1 MRATVRVRRWERPAT
16 SGPGTAFRRPPGP
29 QSPPAGSPSPIRAP
43 FLPQRLPP
51 SLLPSSRSPQG
62 CFSPFGTGRAA
73 EDKRCCR
80 CLHFRPD
87 STQDW
92 PLCSSS
98 EQKCELNL
106 FQNFPTMTSKKLVNS
121 VEECANEALAG
132 VVACNPN
139 LQLLQG
145 HRVALRSDLDSLKG
159 RVALLSGGGSGHEPA
174 HAGFIGKGMLTGVIA
189 GSVFASPAVGSI
201 LAAIRAV
208 AQAGTAGILLIVKN
222 YTGDRLNFGVAM
234 EQAKAEGIS
243 VEMVVIGDDSAFTV
257 LKKAGRRGLCG
268 TVLIHKVAG
277 ALAEEG
283 VGLEEIAK
291 RVNMVA
297 KAMGTLG
304 VSLSSCSVPGSK
316 PTFELAADEIEVG
329 LGIHGEAGVHRV
341 KMAPADKIVTLML
354 DHMTNTSN
362 VSHVPVQSGSSVML
376 IVNNLGGLSFLELGI
391 IADAAVRLLEGRG
404 VKIVRAMVGTFMS
417 ALEMPGVSLTLLL
430 VDEPL
435 LKLIDAETTAA
446 AWPHVAKDAVT
457 GRKRIRAAPTEPPEV
472 PETTAAEG
480 AASKQMKLVL
490 ERVCTTLLGL
500 EEHLNALDR
509 AAAIQGWLKEN
520 PALANPAQVLSKVS
534 VLLLEKMGGSS
545 GALYGLFLTAAAQPL
560 KAKTDLSA
568 WSAAM
573 DAGLEAMQRYGK
585 AAPGDRTML
594 DSLWAAGQEF
604 QAWKSPGTSLLP
616 VLTKAVKS
624 AEAAAEATKNMEAGA
639 GRASYIS
646 SARLDQP
653 DPGAVAVAA
662 IFRAILEV
670 LETQKA

>member
-1 MRATVRVRRWERPAT
+1 MLTPL
-16 SGPGTAFRRPPGP
+16 
-29 QSPPAGSPSPIRAP
+29 I
-43 FLPQRLPP
+43 
-51 SLLPSSRSPQG
+51 SS
-62 CFSPFGTGRAA
+62 
-73 EDKRCCR
+73 ERCCL
-80 CLHFRPD
+80 CLHFRPG
-87 STQDW
+87 STRGW
-92 PLCSSS
+92 PPCNNWERKRELSSCQS
-98 EQKCELNL
+98 
-106 FQNFPTMTSKKLVNS
+106 FPTMTSKKLVNS
-121 VEECANEALAG
+121 VEECANDALAG
-132 VVACNPN
+132 LVACNPN
-139 LQLLQG
+139 LQLLEG

-159 RVALLSGGGSGHEPA
+159 QVALLSGGGSGHEPA

-208 AQAGTAGILLIVKN
+208 AQAGTVGTLLIVKN
-222 YTGDRLNFGVAM
+222 YTGDRLNFGFAM
-234 EQAKAEGIS
+234 EQAKAEGIP

-283 VGLEEIAK
+283 VGLEEITK
-291 RVNMVA
+291 RVNVIA

-316 PTFELAADEIEVG
+316 PTFELAADEVELG
-329 LGIHGEAGVHRV
+329 LGIHGEAGIQRI
-341 KMAPADKIVTLML
+341 KMAPADQIVTLMI

-362 VSHVPVQSGSSVML
+362 VSHVSVQSGSSVVL

-391 IADAAVRLLEGRG
+391 IADAAIRILEGRG
-404 VKIVRAMVGTFMS
+404 VMVARALVGTFMS
-417 ALEMPGVSLTLLL
+417 ALEMSGVSLTLML
-430 VDEPL
+430 VDKPL
-435 LKLIDAETTAA
+435 LKLIDAETTAT
-446 AWPHVAKDAVT
+446 AWPHMAKVFVT

-472 PETTAAEG
+472 TEATAAG
-480 AASKQMKLVL
+480 GVPPKQTVLVL

-509 AAAIQGWLKEN
+509 AAGDGDCGITHSRAAKAIQGWLKEG
-520 PALANPAQVLSKVS
+520 PALASPAQVLSKLS

-560 KAKTDLSA
+560 KEKTDLPA

-573 DAGLEAMQRYGK
+573 DAGMEAMQKYGK

-594 DSLWAAGQEF
+594 DSLWAAAQEL
-604 QAWKSPGTSLLP
+604 QAWKSPGASVLP

-624 AEAAAEATKNMEAGA
+624 AEAAAKATKNMQAGA

-646 SARLDQP
+646 SAKLDQP

-670 LETQKA
+670 LQTQGA

>member
-1 MRATVRVRRWERPAT
+1 
-16 SGPGTAFRRPPGP
+16 
-29 QSPPAGSPSPIRAP
+29 
-43 FLPQRLPP
+43 
-51 SLLPSSRSPQG
+51 
-62 CFSPFGTGRAA
+62 
-73 EDKRCCR
+73 
-80 CLHFRPD
+80 
-87 STQDW
+87 
-92 PLCSSS
+92 
-98 EQKCELNL
+98 
-106 FQNFPTMTSKKLVNS
+106 MTSKKLVNS
-121 VEECANEALAG
+121 VELCADDALAG
-132 VVACNPN
+132 LVACNPN

-208 AQAGTAGILLIVKN
+208 AQAGTAGTLLIVKN
-222 YTGDRLNFGVAM
+222 YTGDRLNFGFAM
-234 EQAKAEGIS
+234 EQARAEGIS

-291 RVNMVA
+291 RVSLVA

-316 PTFELAADEIEVG
+316 PTFELAADEVELG
-329 LGIHGEAGVHRV
+329 LGIHGEAGVQRV
-341 KMAPADKIVTLML
+341 KMAPAEKIVTLML

-362 VSHVPVQSGSSVML
+362 VSHVPVQSGSSVVL

-404 VKIVRAMVGTFMS
+404 VKVARALVGTFMS
-417 ALEMPGVSLTLLL
+417 ALEMSGVSLTLLL
-430 VDEPL
+430 VDGPL
-435 LKLIDAETTAA
+435 LKLIDAETTAT
-446 AWPHVAKDAVT
+446 AWPHMAKVSVT
-457 GRKRIRAAPTEPPEV
+457 GRKRIREAPTEPPEA
-472 PETTAAEG
+472 PEATAAGGG
-480 AASKQMKLVL
+480 AAKQMTLVL
-490 ERVCTTLLGL
+490 ERVCTTLIGL

-509 AAAIQGWLKEN
+509 AAGDGDCGITHSRAAKAIQGWVKEG
-520 PALANPAQVLSKVS
+520 PALASPAQVLSKLS

-545 GALYGLFLTAAAQPL
+545 GALYGLFLTAAAQAL
-560 KAKTDLSA
+560 KAKTDLPA

-573 DAGLEAMQRYGK
+573 DAGLEAMQKYGK

-594 DSLWAAGQEF
+594 DSLWAAGQEL
-604 QAWKSPGTSLLP
+604 QAWKNPGASLLP

-670 LETQKA
+670 LQTQGA

>member
-1 MRATVRVRRWERPAT
+1 M
-16 SGPGTAFRRPPGP
+16 
-29 QSPPAGSPSPIRAP
+29 
-43 FLPQRLPP
+43 L
-51 SLLPSSRSPQG
+51 
-62 CFSPFGTGRAA
+62 GR
-73 EDKRCCR
+73 
-80 CLHFRPD
+80 
-87 STQDW
+87 
-92 PLCSSS
+92 
-98 EQKCELNL
+98 
-106 FQNFPTMTSKKLVNS
+106 MGKLVNS
-121 VEECANEALAG
+121 VEGCADDALAG
-132 VVACNPN
+132 LVACNPD

-189 GSVFASPAVGSI
+189 GAVFASPAVGSI

-208 AQAGTAGILLIVKN
+208 AQAGTAGTLLIVKN

-234 EQAKAEGIS
+234 EQARVEGIA

-277 ALAEEG
+277 ALAEAG
-283 VGLEEIAK
+283 MGLEEITK
-291 RVNMVA
+291 RVSVIA

-316 PTFELAADEIEVG
+316 PTFQLAADEVELG
-329 LGIHGEAGVHRV
+329 LGIHGEAGVHRI
-341 KMAPADKIVTLML
+341 KMAPVDQIVTLML
-354 DHMTNTSN
+354 DHMTSASN
-362 VSHVPVQSGSSVML
+362 ASHVPVQPGSSVVLM
-376 IVNNLGGLSFLELGI
+376 VNNLGGLSFLELGI
-391 IADAAVRLLEGRG
+391 IADATVRLLEGRG
-404 VKIVRAMVGTFMS
+404 VKVARALVGTFMS

-435 LKLIDAETTAA
+435 LKLIDAETSAV
-446 AWPHVAKDAVT
+446 AWPNVAKISVT
-457 GRKRIRAAPTEPPEV
+457 GQKRIRAAPTEPQEV
-472 PETTAAEG
+472 PEATAAGGE
-480 AASKQMKLVL
+480 ASKQMVLVL

-509 AAAIQGWLKEN
+509 AAGDGDCGTTHSRAAKAIQDWLKEG
-520 PALANPAQVLSKVS
+520 PAPASPSQLLSRLS
-534 VLLLEKMGGSS
+534 VLLLERMGGSS

-560 KAKTDLSA
+560 KAKTDLPA

-573 DAGLEAMQRYGK
+573 DAGLEAMQKYGK

-594 DSLWAAGQEF
+594 DSLWAAGQELK
-604 QAWKSPGTSLLP
+604 AWKNPGANLFS

-646 SARLDQP
+646 SSRLEQP
-653 DPGAVAVAA
+653 DPGAVAAAA
-662 IFRAILEV
+662 ILRAILEV
-670 LETQKA
+670 LQIQRA